1 MTRFKQH
8 KELPIKY
15 IQHKL
20 KNFNEDD
27 IDNDLTTQLIF
38 SSEKETE
45 AVFIAKEILFL
56 LERRLLKRLFFN
68 CKIILIRRRDMIAKG
83 QVIAKIKG
91 DIRSILK
98 KKELC

>member
-20 KNFNEDD
+20 KEFFNEDD

-45 AVFIAKEILFL
+45 AVFIAKEIIV
-56 LERRLLKRLFFN
+56 
-68 CKIILIRRRDMIAKG
+68 KICF
-83 QVIAKIKG
+83 KINK
-91 DIRSILK
+91 IYKLYFPN
-98 KKELC
+98 